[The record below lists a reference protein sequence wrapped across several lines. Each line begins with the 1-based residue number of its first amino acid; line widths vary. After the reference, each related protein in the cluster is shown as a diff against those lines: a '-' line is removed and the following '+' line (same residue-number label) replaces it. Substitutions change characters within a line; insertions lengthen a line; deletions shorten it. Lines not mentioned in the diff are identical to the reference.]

1 LNDKPYRG
9 DLMEGFISLFS
20 LPCIKKK
27 DNNDKLNYSHHT
39 HNTED
44 MCLLAKY
51 DSMPEFYESTND
63 FEISY
68 NTSSSEERSIEI
80 NSMSYCYMKDLDLE
94 NDNYNDNIINREF
107 FNLISYE
114 NYLPLYPNQFVDC
127 SSNNNYFINSHMEI
141 SFVHMFIFR

>member
-1 LNDKPYRG
+1 
-9 DLMEGFISLFS
+9 MEEFIYLFA

-68 NTSSSEERSIEI
+68 NTSSSKERSIEI
-80 NSMSYCYMKDLDLE
+80 NSMSFGYMKDLDLE
-94 NDNYNDNIINREF
+94 NDNDSDNIINREI

-114 NYLPLYPNQFVDC
+114 IYLPLYPDIFVGC
-127 SSNNNYFINSHMEI
+127 SSNNNYSINSHIEI